1 MNKREFERELFLAI
15 EGYFGDALWK
25 DKRGRNYNWVM
36 DDLVRDCSDEQWL
49 IVDETINMVHIPGYI
64 TGEVPCSTPVS
75 PNEWE
80 ADFNTPLDTPV
91 TGYQKPAPL
100 GWWFCI
106 EDMIPQQMTAE
117 EAMNYTGP
125 FTTEREAFI
134 AEIIHLDE
142 RIDSLVAE
150 IDLLRSKS

>member
-15 EGYFGDALWK
+15 EGYFGNALWK

-36 DDLVRDCSDEQWL
+36 DDLAQNCSDEQWL
-49 IVDETINMVHIPGYI
+49 IVDLTLDSIHYPNFI
-64 TGEVPCSTPVS
+64 TGEVSCDTPVS
-75 PNEWE
+75 PNQWVE
-80 ADFNTPLDTPV
+80 DSKSPLDTPV

-106 EDMIPQQMTAE
+106 EDMIPQQMTAD

-125 FTTEREAFI
+125 FATEREAWI
-134 AEIIHLDE
+134 AELIQMDE
-142 RIDSLVAE
+142 RIDNLVAE
-150 IDLLRSKS
+150 LDMLRRKQ